1 MSPENVEL
9 VRQGFADEFDRRFDD
24 ANLDEFFDP
33 IEWVPVQQSLLARS
47 EDRGYEGVRRFWI
60 ESLSTSHEYSI
71 DPEEVSGRRAG
82 GGPAAPTRRRGAER

>member
-33 IEWVPVQQSLLARS
+33 IEWGA
-47 EDRGYEGVRRFWI
+47 
-60 ESLSTSHEYSI
+60 
-71 DPEEVSGRRAG
+71 
-82 GGPAAPTRRRGAER
+82 GPAVATRQQ